1 MVRPEIVIEISCLDI
16 INESKNEATMKMEL
30 RYDSEKGYIIQGP
43 KPGMSFISAVIKCE
57 REDKKPNVQ
66 DCGLR
71 QFENLMLPLDR
82 KPEASEHIPSQ
93 IIKREAFSKS
103 GKGGMAVRKFVLL
116 KTNKEKTEHF
126 SAYTLVYT
134 DYSAGRKSPLD
145 QDIYIFDNLKE
156 AEEKFELLKAD
167 NILFFAK
174 ALFKILLHRSPQ
186 KVLPLFCCLVMLHY
200 IFHKVI
206 SQ

>member
-1 MVRPEIVIEISCLDI
+1 
-16 INESKNEATMKMEL
+16 MKMEL

-156 AEEKFELLKAD
+156 AEEKFQLLKAD